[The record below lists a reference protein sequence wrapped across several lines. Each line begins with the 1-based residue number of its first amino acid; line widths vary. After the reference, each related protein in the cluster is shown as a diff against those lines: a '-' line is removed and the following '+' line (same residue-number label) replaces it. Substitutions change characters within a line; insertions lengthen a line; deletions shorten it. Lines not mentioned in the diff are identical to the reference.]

1 MSEDRMFTY
10 GGQALIEGVLM
21 RGQRAMAMA
30 LRAPNG
36 KIIVRRE
43 PLDRL
48 YHSSLRHIP
57 FLRGILLLWD
67 ALVLGTRALI
77 FSANLQAGETEKIEG
92 PALYGTL
99 ALSLAF
105 GLGLFFLLPALFV
118 AWIGQATGRMWLQ
131 ALLEGGIRLGLVI
144 GYLWLIGLQGD
155 VRRLFAYHGAEHK
168 TINAYEAGAE
178 LTPESVARFPLEH
191 PRCGTSFLLTLIVL
205 SVFAFP
211 FLDAWPLGWRLLGR
225 ILMIPLLAGIAVEYI
240 RWAANHLDRPWVRW
254 LIRPNLALQ
263 RLVTREPDA
272 SMLEVAIAAFFEMR
286 QAERV
291 LSV

>member
-1 MSEDRMFTY
+1 MSEDRIFTY

-36 KIIVRRE
+36 KILLHRE
-43 PLDRL
+43 VLGSIYRSP
-48 YHSSLRHIP
+48 LRHIP

-77 FSANLQAGETEKIEG
+77 YSANLQAGETEKIEG

-99 ALSLAF
+99 VLSLSF
-105 GLGLFFLLPALFV
+105 GLGLFFLLPSVLAS
-118 AWIGQATGRMWLQ
+118 WIAQGVNLQWLQ
-131 ALLEGGIRLGLVI
+131 ALLEGIIRLGLVI
-144 GYLWLIGLQGD
+144 GYVWIIGFQKE

-205 SVFAFP
+205 SAFAFP
-211 FLDAWPLGWRLLGR
+211 LLDAWPLGARLLGR
-225 ILMIPLLAGIAVEYI
+225 ILMIPLLAGVAVEYI
-240 RWAANHLDRPWVRW
+240 RWAANHLDRAWVRW
-254 LIRPNLALQ
+254 LLRPNLALQ

-272 SMLEVAIAAFFEMR
+272 SMIEVAIAAFFEMR
-286 QAERV
+286 QAER
-291 LSV
+291 LLEI

>member
-1 MSEDRMFTY
+1 MSEDRIFTY

-21 RGQRAMAMA
+21 RGQRAMAIA

-36 KIIVRRE
+36 KIILRRE
-43 PLDRL
+43 ALGSIYR
-48 YHSSLRHIP
+48 SRLRHIP

-77 FSANLQAGETEKIEG
+77 FSANLQAGETEKVEG
-92 PALYGTL
+92 PVLYGML
-99 ALSLAF
+99 ALSLSF
-105 GLGLFFLLPALFV
+105 GLGLFFLLPSVLAS
-118 AWIGQATGRMWLQ
+118 WIAQVVNRQWLQ
-131 ALLEGGIRLGLVI
+131 ALLEGVIRLGLVI
-144 GYLWLIGLQGD
+144 GYLWIIGFQEE

-211 FLDAWPLGWRLLGR
+211 FLDAWPLGVRLLGR
-225 ILMIPLLAGIAVEYI
+225 ILMIPLLAGAAVEYI

-254 LIRPNLALQ
+254 LLRPNLALQ
-263 RLVTREPDA
+263 RLVTREPDT
-272 SMLEVAIAAFFEMR
+272 SMIEVAIAAFFEMR
-286 QAERV
+286 QAERI
-291 LSV
+291 LEI